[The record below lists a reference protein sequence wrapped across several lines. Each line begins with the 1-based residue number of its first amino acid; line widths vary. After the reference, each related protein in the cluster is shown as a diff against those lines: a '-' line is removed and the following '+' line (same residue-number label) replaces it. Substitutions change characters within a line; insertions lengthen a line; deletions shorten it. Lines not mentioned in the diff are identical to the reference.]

1 MVNIVEWCNNNSGF
15 FSGILSLLTLVVSI
29 IAVIISIHTARLPYK
44 KKLVLNSNISFLFS
58 IDNLS
63 EQTISKFNGIS
74 IEATNIGN
82 RNINISFLG
91 FAIKDGW
98 KTKKMQTRDRDLG
111 GKGVLAPTEVA
122 TVEYTSTGMACFS
135 ELKPRTRIFC
145 YATDTEGKK
154 YSKYFGRAG
163 KTTKNLRDMH

>member
-44 KKLVLNSNISFLFS
+44 KKLVLNSNISFLF
-58 IDNLS
+58 
-63 EQTISKFNGIS
+63 
-74 IEATNIGN
+74 
-82 RNINISFLG
+82 R
-91 FAIKDGW
+91 

-122 TVEYTSTGMACFS
+122 TVEYTSTEMACFS